1 MVILKLM
8 IGGGLLGLA
17 GLVGLTLTYIVL
29 GVIGLG
35 VALFALAV
43 GLELIASLIEHTT
56 RRTSDIQYA
65 YSRRLERDRPA
76 A

>member
-1 MVILKLM
+1 MMLKLM

-17 GLVGLTLTYIVL
+17 GLVGLTLIDIVL

-35 VALFALAV
+35 MALFALAV
-43 GLELIASLIEHTT
+43 ALELFAGVIEHAT